1 MLYIAAHDIVELC
14 HVKSLSIYML
24 HLVHALFQAV
34 ATDIYVYMYH
44 ADSKY
49 CVGDSAEYSTSLAQ
63 TT

>member
-1 MLYIAAHDIVELC
+1 
-14 HVKSLSIYML
+14 ML
-24 HLVHALFQAV
+24 HLAHALFQAV

-49 CVGDSAEYSTSLAQ
+49 CVGDLAEYSTSLAQ